1 MQHLISE
8 YREGDVAYDVPEE
21 DLLHRQTDG
30 ADVGSLAERRHID
43 DSQRAGNDGRSW
55 TLADPAEA
63 GFPVVFP

>member
-1 MQHLISE
+1 MLLIVE
-8 YREGDVAYDVPEE
+8 EDVVDEVPNA
-21 DLLHRQTDG
+21 DLLHRGTKD

-55 TLADPAEA
+55 TFADPAEA